1 MKTILF
7 QGDSITDCSRYRGAT
22 DKKQSSV
29 ALFRDGKLFKKI
41 TALGE
46 GYPAMVSSE
55 LESKYPGDYKFI
67 NRGVGGDR
75 IPDVY
80 ARIVKDI
87 IKLKPDYMSL
97 LVGVNDVWR
106 NFDSDGTGTGT
117 VRFEKVYNILIEE
130 LKEEFPELKII
141 IMGPFLLH
149 GTASDNRA
157 DEPNRFERFSSG
169 VAEMASIAKKLAEKH
184 GCAFI
189 DLQSM
194 FDEKVKTIPAIE
206 LTGDGVHP
214 TAKGHELIK
223 NEWLKAFNE
232 ITAGETK

>member
-7 QGDSITDCSRYRGAT
+7 QGDSITDCSRYRKAT
-22 DKKQSSV
+22 DEKQYGRVIWSGG
-29 ALFRDGKLFKKI
+29 RPFKKLI
-41 TALGE
+41 AMGE
-46 GYPAMVSSE
+46 GYPKLVSE
-55 LESKYPGDYKFI
+55 ALTAKAPGAYKFY
-67 NRGVGGDR
+67 NRGVSGDR

-106 NFDSDGTGTGT
+106 DFDSDGTGTGA

-130 LKEEFPELKII
+130 LKEELPELKMI

-149 GTASDNRA
+149 GSAGDNRP
-157 DEPNRFERFSSG
+157 DEPDRFERFSAA
-169 VAEMASIAKKLAEKH
+169 VAEMADIAKTLAEKH
-184 GCAFI
+184 GLKYV
-189 DLQSM
+189 DLQAM
-194 FDEKVKTIPAIE
+194 FDEAVKTVPAIE

-214 TAKGHELIK
+214 TLKGHELIK
-223 NEWLKAFNE
+223 NEWLKAFAE
-232 ITAGETK
+232 INAGEKA

>member
-7 QGDSITDCSRYRGAT
+7 QGDSITDCSRYRSAT
-22 DKKQSSV
+22 EKKQSTV

-41 TALGE
+41 TALGD
-46 GYPAMVSSE
+46 GYPAMVSAE
-55 LESKYPGDYKFI
+55 LESKFPGKYKYI
-67 NRGVGGDR
+67 NRGVSGDR

-87 IKLKPDYMSL
+87 IKVKPDYMSL

-106 NFDSDGTGTGT
+106 NFDSEGTGTGSA
-117 VRFEKVYNILIEE
+117 RFEKVYNILLEE
-130 LKEEFPELKII
+130 LREELPELKII

-149 GTASDNRA
+149 GSAGDNRP
-157 DEPNRFERFSSG
+157 DEPDRFENFSSG
-169 VAEMASIAKKLAEKH
+169 VAEMASIAKNLAEKY

-189 DLQSM
+189 DLQAM
-194 FDEKVKTIPAIE
+194 FDEAVKTIPVAE

-214 TAKGHELIK
+214 TAKGHQLIK
-223 NEWLKAFNE
+223 KEWIKAFDE